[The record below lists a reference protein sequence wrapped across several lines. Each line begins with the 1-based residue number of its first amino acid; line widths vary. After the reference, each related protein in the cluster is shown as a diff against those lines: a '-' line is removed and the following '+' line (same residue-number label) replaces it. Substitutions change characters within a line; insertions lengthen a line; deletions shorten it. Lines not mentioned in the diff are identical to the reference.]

1 MLARIAGGI
10 GVAQLSPKAV
20 GSNLVVVTNGVVDK
34 LVGCGKVID
43 NVLLKVPVE
52 SLETLMLVVGT
63 VVVVVPSE
71 DVIPK
76 IEERYLPLYS
86 VYKIRKPTY
95 HNHFIHLLPYIQ
107 NYRRIFFLYP

>member
-10 GVAQLSPKAV
+10 GVVQLSPKAV
-20 GSNLVVVTNGVVDK
+20 GSNLIVVTNGVVDR
-34 LVGCGKVID
+34 LEGCGKVID

-52 SLETLMLVVGT
+52 SLVVLMLVVGT

-76 IEERYLPLYS
+76 IEEIYLSLYS
-86 VYKIRKPTY
+86 VS
-95 HNHFIHLLPYIQ
+95 
-107 NYRRIFFLYP
+107 

>member
-20 GSNLVVVTNGVVDK
+20 GSNLIVVTNGVVDR
-34 LVGCGKVID
+34 LEGCGKVID

-63 VVVVVPSE
+63 VVVVVAIPRIE
-71 DVIPK
+71 D
-76 IEERYLPLYS
+76 RYLPLYS
-86 VYKIRKPTY
+86 VYKIRKPT
-95 HNHFIHLLPYIQ
+95 
-107 NYRRIFFLYP
+107 

>member
-1 MLARIAGGI
+1 MFARIDGGI
-10 GVAQLSPKAV
+10 GIAQLSPKAV
-20 GSNLVVVTNGVVDK
+20 GSNLIVVTNGVVDR
-34 LVGCGKVID
+34 LEGCGKVID

-76 IEERYLPLYS
+76 IEERYLPLYT

-95 HNHFIHLLPYIQ
+95 KAM
-107 NYRRIFFLYP
+107 

>member
-20 GSNLVVVTNGVVDK
+20 GSNLIVVTNGVVDR
-34 LVGCGKVID
+34 LEGCGKVID

-52 SLETLMLVVGT
+52 SLVALMVVVGT
-63 VVVVVPSE
+63 VVVVVPNE

-76 IEERYLPLYS
+76 IEEIFLPLYS
-86 VYKIRKPTY
+86 VYKFRKPTY
-95 HNHFIHLLPYIQ
+95 LNQIIHLLPCIQ

>member
-20 GSNLVVVTNGVVDK
+20 GSNLIVVTNGVVDK
-34 LVGCGKVID
+34 LECCGKVID
-43 NVLLKVPVE
+43 NVLLKE

-95 HNHFIHLLPYIQ
+95 KAM
-107 NYRRIFFLYP
+107 

>member
-20 GSNLVVVTNGVVDK
+20 GSNLIVVTNGVVDK
-34 LVGCGKVID
+34 LEGCGKVID

-63 VVVVVPSE
+63 VVVVIVPSE

-76 IEERYLPLYS
+76 IEERYLPLYHIYHYIS
-86 VYKIRKPTY
+86 V
-95 HNHFIHLLPYIQ
+95 
-107 NYRRIFFLYP
+107 

>member
-20 GSNLVVVTNGVVDK
+20 GSNLIVVTNGVVDK
-34 LVGCGKVID
+34 LEGCGKVID

-76 IEERYLPLYS
+76 IEERYLPLYHHTIHTIIL
-86 VYKIRKPTY
+86 VYRKI
-95 HNHFIHLLPYIQ
+95 I
-107 NYRRIFFLYP
+107 

>member
-20 GSNLVVVTNGVVDK
+20 GSNLIVVTNGVVDK
-34 LVGCGKVID
+34 LEGCGKVID

-76 IEERYLPLYS
+76 IEERYLPLYHIYHYIS
-86 VYKIRKPTY
+86 VL
-95 HNHFIHLLPYIQ
+95 NHVTDNLVPYIQ
-107 NYRRIFFLYP
+107 NYRRIFLLYP